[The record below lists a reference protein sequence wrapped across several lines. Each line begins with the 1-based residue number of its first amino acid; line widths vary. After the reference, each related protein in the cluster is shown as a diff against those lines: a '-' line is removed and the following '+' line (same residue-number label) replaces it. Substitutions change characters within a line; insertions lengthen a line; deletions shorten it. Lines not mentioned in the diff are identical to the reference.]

1 MLSSSTSLQTLWLQ
15 SSFFFSIV
23 LQCSENND
31 NLIHDVTD
39 LKHVSSLWGCI
50 DQLSWSIWWKEAR
63 WCFLDQ
69 REGSPWNDIKKNAS
83 GREMCHQGW
92 TDRKISYSHWSG
104 SWKTAEQT
112 QTIIQSC
119 PLTAHVWS
127 RIHQNTSCPFS
138 LTSRPVFDTNKME
151 HFPSEPFGPRP
162 WDLIRAAPRAES
174 IFDYTWTIWMWQT
187 WSQRSCFSLLQEYA
201 IQLWDDLGSLD

>member
-69 REGSPWNDIKKNAS
+69 REGSPWNDIKKMPVEEKCVTKVGRTGRSPIPIDPGLEKLPNRLRRSSNHVPWLHMSEVEYIKIHHVPFRWPPGLSLTPTKWNISLRSPLGLGLETWS
-83 GREMCHQGW
+83 GRLPEL
-92 TDRKISYSHWSG
+92 K
-104 SWKTAEQT
+104 A
-112 QTIIQSC
+112 
-119 PLTAHVWS
+119 
-127 RIHQNTSCPFS
+127 S
-138 LTSRPVFDTNKME
+138 LTTLEQFECDRLGVREAVFLYFKNMQY
-151 HFPSEPFGPRP
+151 SFGM
-162 WDLIRAAPRAES
+162 I
-174 IFDYTWTIWMWQT
+174 
-187 WSQRSCFSLLQEYA
+187 
-201 IQLWDDLGSLD
+201 